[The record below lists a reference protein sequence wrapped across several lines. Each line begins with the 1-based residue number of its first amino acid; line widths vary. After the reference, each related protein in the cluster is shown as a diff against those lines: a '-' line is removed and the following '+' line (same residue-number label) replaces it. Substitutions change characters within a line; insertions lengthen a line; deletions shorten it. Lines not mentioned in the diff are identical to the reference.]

1 MCVWTR
7 ERDSRTR
14 PIPVAIKRFVTVCV
28 AEHGSISYLESP
40 MPPNAKALA
49 APLGACEGGLAS
61 AHTPPTKPNCVRL
74 TSIGSRS
81 PKFARNF
88 AALREL
94 WS

>member
-40 MPPNAKALA
+40 MPPNAELSA
-49 APLGACEGGLAS
+49 APLAGVIEGNSRRAVHPYQ
-61 AHTPPTKPNCVRL
+61 ANCVRP
-74 TSIGSRS
+74 TSIGTENVK
-81 PKFARNF
+81 P
-88 AALREL
+88 EL
-94 WS
+94 NP